1 MNHGVYSTK
10 KTHKVSAQ
18 SNFNIDLVQQ

>member
-1 MNHGVYSTK
+1 MIHGVYSTK

-18 SNFNIDLVQQ
+18 SNFCHDLVQQ